1 MTPFSHQSAR
11 ERPCMQAT
19 DLEAVVVRLLRLAV
33 TDLPQDVE
41 KRLHASLRKESN
53 PTGRNQLEAI
63 LENVKL
69 ARTNSIPICQ
79 DTGIPIFYVSV
90 GSDFP
95 LLSNLE
101 AILIES
107 TRRAT
112 REIPLRPNTVDPI
125 VHRNP
130 GDNTGSHMPWINW
143 TLVKGS
149 DLQITVFPKG
159 GGSENVCRLGMLTP
173 GKGIPGMKQ
182 FVIDSV
188 IDAGANPCPPTVVGV
203 GIGGGADICLKL
215 AKETLL
221 RPMGERHSNPEVA
234 KIEEE
239 LLAAINRTGIGP
251 MGLGGDTTALDVHVE
266 VAMRHPASLPVG
278 LAFQC
283 WAARRA
289 SATITGKGEIRVTS
303 HKVK

>member
-1 MTPFSHQSAR
+1 
-11 ERPCMQAT
+11 MQAS
-19 DLEAVVVRLLRLAV
+19 DLEAAVVKLLRLAV

-41 KRLHASLRKESN
+41 KRLQAFLKKESH
-53 PTGRNQLEAI
+53 PTARNQLEAI

-69 ARTNSIPICQ
+69 AREHSIPICQ
-79 DTGIPIFYVSV
+79 DTGIPIFYINV
-90 GSDFP
+90 GSEFP
-95 LLSNLE
+95 LLSSLE
-101 AILIES
+101 GILIES

-112 REIPLRPNTVDPI
+112 KEIPLRPNTVDPI
-125 VHRNP
+125 AHKNP
-130 GDNTGSHMPWINW
+130 GDNTGYHMPWINW
-143 TLVKGS
+143 SLVKGS

-159 GGSENVCRLGMLTP
+159 GGSENVCRLAMLTP
-173 GKGIPGMKQ
+173 GKGSVGMKQ

-188 IDAGANPCPPTVVGV
+188 IDAGANPCPPTILGV

-221 RPMGERHSNPEVA
+221 RPMGERHSNPEIA

-251 MGLGGDTTALDVHVE
+251 MGLGGDTTALDVHIE
-266 VAMRHPASLPVG
+266 VAMRHPASFPVG

-289 SATITGKGEIRVTS
+289 SATITGKGEIKITS